1 MDQVANLVFDLGM
14 DSQKFRDEMPRV
26 VKILQDASGESAR
39 AETRLKRFIE
49 SQHKAS
55 QEATAGAEAA
65 VSAEGRQRQ
74 AVALTAQSY
83 AQMSQRVDLTQRHIA
98 ALNQKLQEEAA
109 KAAVVAQA
117 QDEAAAAF
125 YRQIDSVKQ
134 LSGGLQQLQAIQAQI
149 RQAKGRGDIS
159 QGDYLALVSE
169 TAAKTRELTDAEAL
183 ATQKKAQFIRRLK
196 EQTAVQGLSRTELL
210 RVKAAELGVS
220 SAADVYIRKLDTA
233 TKSTHALGLKSAMA
247 RREIGVLIG
256 ELARGNFGALRGSGI
271 TLANRAGWIE
281 QLMSPKGMMLGGLAG
296 GVAAAVYGLGKAYYE
311 GAKESEEFNK
321 QLILTGSYAGKTTG
335 KLNEMAKSLAGNGVT
350 QHDAAGVLAQVV
362 GSGAFTGQAVAMVSR
377 TAARM
382 QQAVGQSVDE
392 TVRQFKRLQDDPV
405 NAAKE
410 LDKTLHFLTATQI
423 EQIRVL
429 GEQGNTADAAKI
441 AMSAYSEEMNKRME
455 DVHDNLGWVER
466 AWNAIGDA
474 AKWAWDR
481 MLDIGR
487 EETLDE
493 KIATLQ
499 EKIARARKT
508 PWTVSSSQTEYD
520 QQQLNELQEQ
530 KRQKDLLDAKAQ
542 AERNYQE
549 TQKRRNEQNA
559 ALNRDNETESLRH
572 QREVARITA
581 MQYADAAVRNAALER
596 ENERHKKAL
605 SQQAK
610 KPKTYHN
617 DEARRLLL
625 QYSQQQAQTE
635 GQIAAAKLSTTEK
648 MTEAH
653 KQLLSF
659 QQRIAD
665 LSGKKLTADEQSV
678 LAHKDEIALA
688 LQKLD
693 ISQQD
698 LQHQNALNELKKKT
712 LTLTSQ
718 LADEESRVRQQ
729 HAMAL
734 ATMGMGDQQR
744 GRYEERLKIQQHYQE
759 QLEQLKRDSKAKG
772 TYGSDEY
779 RQAEQALKGS
789 LDRRLAE
796 WADYNA
802 KVDAAQG
809 DWTQGASRALDNFLA
824 QGGNVAGMTEN
835 VFTNAFN
842 GMADSI
848 ANFAVTGKGSF
859 RSLTVS
865 ILADLAKM
873 EARIAASELL
883 GSVLAMFGFGT
894 SAGGSTPSGAY
905 SSTALSVIPNADGGV
920 YRSAGLSQYSG
931 SIVNRPTFF
940 AFARGAAVMGEAGPE
955 AILPLR
961 RGTNGKLG
969 VAAAGTGGMTM
980 FAPQYH
986 IAINNTGPDLGP
998 QAMKA
1003 VYDMGKKAASDFL
1016 QQQGRDGGRLSGAY
1030 R

>member
-1 MDQVANLVFDLGM
+1 MDQIANLVIDLSI
-14 DSQKFRDEMPRV
+14 DSAEFRNEVPRI
-26 VKILQDASGESAR
+26 KKLLNDAAGDSERSAAR
-39 AETRLKRFIE
+39 MQRFLDKQTEATRRTSASLEQVTASSTAYSSAVEKSAAASTRLAADVDQTR
-49 SQHKAS
+49 QRV
-55 QEATAGAEAA
+55 EALGRKLREEQAQSAA
-65 VSAEGRQRQ
+65 V
-74 AVALTAQSY
+74 
-83 AQMSQRVDLTQRHIA
+83 A
-98 ALNQKLQEEAA
+98 A
-109 KAAVVAQA
+109 A
-117 QDEAAAAF
+117 QDRTSAAF

-134 LSGGLQQLQAIQAQI
+134 LSGGLQELQRIQAQV

-169 TAAKTRELTDAEAL
+169 TARKTRELTDAEAL

-196 EQTAVQGLSRTELL
+196 EQTTVQGLSRTELL

-220 SAADVYIRKLDTA
+220 SAADIYIRKLERTGTA
-233 TKSTHALGLKSAMA
+233 THTLGLKSAAA
-247 RREIGVLIG
+247 RRELGVLAG

-311 GAKESEEFNK
+311 GAKESETFNK

-335 KLNEMAKSLAGNGVT
+335 QLNAMAKSLAGNGVT

-377 TAARM
+377 TATRM
-382 QQAVGQSVDE
+382 QENVGQSVDE
-392 TVRQFKRLQDDPV
+392 TIRQFKRLRDDPV

-410 LDKTLHFLTATQI
+410 LDRTLHFLTATQL

-429 GEQGNTADAAKI
+429 GEQGRVADAAKI
-441 AMSAYSEEMNKRME
+441 AMSAYSEEMNKRMG
-455 DVHDNLGWVER
+455 DVHDNLGWIER
-466 AWNAIGDA
+466 AWNAVGDA

-487 EETLDE
+487 EDTLDE

-499 EKIARARKT
+499 EKIARDRKT

-665 LSGKKLTADEQSV
+665 LSGKKT
-678 LAHKDEIALA
+678 
-688 LQKLD
+688 
-693 ISQQD
+693 
-698 LQHQNALNELKKKT
+698 
-712 LTLTSQ
+712 
-718 LADEESRVRQQ
+718 
-729 HAMAL
+729 
-734 ATMGMGDQQR
+734 
-744 GRYEERLKIQQHYQE
+744 
-759 QLEQLKRDSKAKG
+759 
-772 TYGSDEY
+772 
-779 RQAEQALKGS
+779 
-789 LDRRLAE
+789 
-796 WADYNA
+796 
-802 KVDAAQG
+802 
-809 DWTQGASRALDNFLA
+809 
-824 QGGNVAGMTEN
+824 
-835 VFTNAFN
+835 
-842 GMADSI
+842 
-848 ANFAVTGKGSF
+848 
-859 RSLTVS
+859 
-865 ILADLAKM
+865 
-873 EARIAASELL
+873 
-883 GSVLAMFGFGT
+883 
-894 SAGGSTPSGAY
+894 
-905 SSTALSVIPNADGGV
+905 DGG
-920 YRSAGLSQYSG
+920 
-931 SIVNRPTFF
+931 
-940 AFARGAAVMGEAGPE
+940 
-955 AILPLR
+955 
-961 RGTNGKLG
+961 
-969 VAAAGTGGMTM
+969 
-980 FAPQYH
+980 
-986 IAINNTGPDLGP
+986 
-998 QAMKA
+998 
-1003 VYDMGKKAASDFL
+1003 
-1016 QQQGRDGGRLSGAY
+1016 
-1030 R
+1030 

>member
-83 AQMSQRVDLTQRHIA
+83 AQMLQRVDLTQRHIA
-98 ALNQKLQEEAA
+98 DLNQKLQEEAA
-109 KAAVVAQA
+109 KAAAVAQA

-149 RQAKGRGDIS
+149 RQAKRRGDIS

-196 EQTAVQGLSRTELL
+196 EQTAAQSLSRAELL
-210 RVKAAELGVS
+210 RIKAAELGVS
-220 SAADVYIRKLDTA
+220 NAADVYIRKLDTA
-233 TKSTHALGLKSAMA
+233 AKSTHELGLKSAQA

-271 TLANRAGWIE
+271 TLANRAGWID
-281 QLMSPKGMMLGGLAG
+281 QLMSPKGMMIGGVIG
-296 GVAAAVYGLGKAYYE
+296 GVAAAIYGLGKAYYE
-311 GAKESEEFNK
+311 GEKESEEFNK

-335 KLNEMAKSLAGNGVT
+335 QLNEMAKSLAGNGVT

-362 GSGAFTGQAVAMVSR
+362 GSGAFTGQAVDMVSR

-410 LDKTLHFLTATQI
+410 LDKTMHFLTATQL

-441 AMSAYSEEMNKRME
+441 AMSAYSEEMNKRMA
-455 DVHDNLGWVER
+455 DVHDNLGWVEK
-466 AWNAIGDA
+466 AWNAVGNA

-542 AERNYQE
+542 AERNYQK

-596 ENERHKKAL
+596 ENERHKKAMAR
-605 SQQAK
+605 QK
-610 KPKTYHN
+610 EKPKAYHN
-617 DEARRLLL
+617 DEAGRLLL

-635 GQIAAAKLSTTEK
+635 GLIAAAKLSTTEK

-659 QQRIAD
+659 QQ
-665 LSGKKLTADEQSV
+665 
-678 LAHKDEIALA
+678 
-688 LQKLD
+688 
-693 ISQQD
+693 
-698 LQHQNALNELKKKT
+698 
-712 LTLTSQ
+712 
-718 LADEESRVRQQ
+718 
-729 HAMAL
+729 
-734 ATMGMGDQQR
+734 
-744 GRYEERLKIQQHYQE
+744 
-759 QLEQLKRDSKAKG
+759 
-772 TYGSDEY
+772 
-779 RQAEQALKGS
+779 
-789 LDRRLAE
+789 
-796 WADYNA
+796 
-802 KVDAAQG
+802 
-809 DWTQGASRALDNFLA
+809 
-824 QGGNVAGMTEN
+824 
-835 VFTNAFN
+835 
-842 GMADSI
+842 
-848 ANFAVTGKGSF
+848 
-859 RSLTVS
+859 
-865 ILADLAKM
+865 
-873 EARIAASELL
+873 
-883 GSVLAMFGFGT
+883 
-894 SAGGSTPSGAY
+894 
-905 SSTALSVIPNADGGV
+905 
-920 YRSAGLSQYSG
+920 
-931 SIVNRPTFF
+931 
-940 AFARGAAVMGEAGPE
+940 
-955 AILPLR
+955 
-961 RGTNGKLG
+961 
-969 VAAAGTGGMTM
+969 
-980 FAPQYH
+980 
-986 IAINNTGPDLGP
+986 
-998 QAMKA
+998 
-1003 VYDMGKKAASDFL
+1003 
-1016 QQQGRDGGRLSGAY
+1016 
-1030 R
+1030 

>member
-1 MDQVANLVFDLGM
+1 MNNSDLVEKRIKRCMESSARSVAASAKSISAAMSQSQVAM
-14 DSQKFRDEMPRV
+14 
-26 VKILQDASGESAR
+26 R
-39 AETRLKRFIE
+39 AQ
-49 SQHKAS
+49 SD
-55 QEATAGAEAA
+55 
-65 VSAEGRQRQ
+65 
-74 AVALTAQSY
+74 AVAQLARE
-83 AQMSQRVDLTQRHIA
+83 ADEAREKAV
-98 ALNQKLQEEAA
+98 ALNQKLRAEAA
-109 KAAVVAQA
+109 QSAAVAQA
-117 QDEAAAAF
+117 QDLAAAAF
-125 YRQIDSVKQ
+125 FRQLDSVKQ
-134 LSGGLQQLQAIQAQI
+134 LSGGLQELQRIQSQV
-149 RQAKGRGDIS
+149 QHAKNNGDIS
-159 QGDYLALVSE
+159 QQDYLALISDV
-169 TAAKTRELTDAEAL
+169 TAKKYLMAAADEQ
-183 ATQKKAQFIRRLK
+183 ATQSKNRFIQSLK
-196 EQTAVQGLSRTELL
+196 RQVTTQQLSRAELL

-233 TKSTHALGLKSAMA
+233 TKSTHALGLKSAQA

-281 QLMSPKGMMLGGLAG
+281 TLMSPKGMMLGGLAG

-311 GAKESEEFNK
+311 GAKESETFNK

-335 KLNEMAKSLAGNGVT
+335 QLNAMAKSLAGNGVT

-377 TAARM
+377 TATRM
-382 QQAVGQSVDE
+382 QENVGQSVDE
-392 TVRQFKRLQDDPV
+392 TIRQFKRLRDDPV

-410 LDKTLHFLTATQI
+410 LDRTLHFLTSTQL

-429 GEQGNTADAAKI
+429 GEQGRVADAAKI
-441 AMSAYSEEMNKRME
+441 AMSAYSEEMNKRMG
-455 DVHDNLGWVER
+455 DVHDNLGWIER
-466 AWNAIGDA
+466 AWNAVGDA

-487 EETLDE
+487 EDTLDE

-499 EKIARARKT
+499 EKIARGRKT

-520 QQQLNELQEQ
+520 QQLNELKEQ

-635 GQIAAAKLSTTEK
+635 GQLAAAKLSTTEK

-744 GRYEERLKIQQHYQE
+744 GRYEEHLKIQQHYQE
-759 QLEQLKRDSKAKG
+759 QLEQLKRDSKA
-772 TYGSDEY
+772 
-779 RQAEQALKGS
+779 
-789 LDRRLAE
+789 
-796 WADYNA
+796 
-802 KVDAAQG
+802 
-809 DWTQGASRALDNFLA
+809 
-824 QGGNVAGMTEN
+824 
-835 VFTNAFN
+835 
-842 GMADSI
+842 
-848 ANFAVTGKGSF
+848 
-859 RSLTVS
+859 
-865 ILADLAKM
+865 
-873 EARIAASELL
+873 
-883 GSVLAMFGFGT
+883 
-894 SAGGSTPSGAY
+894 
-905 SSTALSVIPNADGGV
+905 
-920 YRSAGLSQYSG
+920 
-931 SIVNRPTFF
+931 
-940 AFARGAAVMGEAGPE
+940 
-955 AILPLR
+955 
-961 RGTNGKLG
+961 
-969 VAAAGTGGMTM
+969 
-980 FAPQYH
+980 
-986 IAINNTGPDLGP
+986 
-998 QAMKA
+998 
-1003 VYDMGKKAASDFL
+1003 
-1016 QQQGRDGGRLSGAY
+1016 
-1030 R
+1030 

>member
-1 MDQVANLVFDLGM
+1 MDSSDLVEKRIKRCMESSARSVAASAKSISAAMAQSQVATRTQ
-14 DSQKFRDEMPRV
+14 S
-26 VKILQDASGESAR
+26 DAMAQLAR
-39 AETRLKRFIE
+39 
-49 SQHKAS
+49 
-55 QEATAGAEAA
+55 EANEARERA
-65 VSAEGRQRQ
+65 V
-74 AVALTAQSY
+74 
-83 AQMSQRVDLTQRHIA
+83 D
-98 ALNQKLQEEAA
+98 LNQKLRAEAA
-109 KAAVVAQA
+109 QAAVVAQA
-117 QDEAAAAF
+117 QDAAAAAF

-134 LSGGLQQLQAIQAQI
+134 LSGGLQELQRIQAQV

-169 TAAKTRELTDAEAL
+169 AAAKTRELTDAEAL

-281 QLMSPKGMMLGGLAG
+281 QLMSPKGMMLGGLVG

-350 QHDAAGVLAQVV
+350 QHDAAGVLTQVV
-362 GSGAFTGQAVAMVSR
+362 GSGAFTGQAV
-377 TAARM
+377 
-382 QQAVGQSVDE
+382 DE
-392 TVRQFKRLQDDPV
+392 TIRQFKRLQDDPV

-410 LDKTLHFLTATQI
+410 LDRALHFLTATQL

-429 GEQGNTADAAKI
+429 GEQGRTADAAKI
-441 AMSAYSEEMNKRME
+441 AMSAYSEEMNKRAG
-455 DVHDNLGWVER
+455 DVHDNLGWIEK
-466 AWNAIGDA
+466 AWNAVGDA

-487 EETLDE
+487 EDMLDE

-542 AERNYQE
+542 AERNYQK

-596 ENERHKKAL
+596 ENERHKKAMAR
-605 SQQAK
+605 QK
-610 KPKTYHN
+610 EKPKAYYN
-617 DEARRLLL
+617 DEAGRLLL

-635 GQIAAAKLSTTEK
+635 GLIAAAKLSTTEK

-665 LSGKKLTADEQSV
+665 
-678 LAHKDEIALA
+678 
-688 LQKLD
+688 
-693 ISQQD
+693 
-698 LQHQNALNELKKKT
+698 
-712 LTLTSQ
+712 
-718 LADEESRVRQQ
+718 
-729 HAMAL
+729 
-734 ATMGMGDQQR
+734 
-744 GRYEERLKIQQHYQE
+744 
-759 QLEQLKRDSKAKG
+759 
-772 TYGSDEY
+772 
-779 RQAEQALKGS
+779 
-789 LDRRLAE
+789 
-796 WADYNA
+796 
-802 KVDAAQG
+802 
-809 DWTQGASRALDNFLA
+809 
-824 QGGNVAGMTEN
+824 
-835 VFTNAFN
+835 
-842 GMADSI
+842 
-848 ANFAVTGKGSF
+848 
-859 RSLTVS
+859 
-865 ILADLAKM
+865 
-873 EARIAASELL
+873 
-883 GSVLAMFGFGT
+883 
-894 SAGGSTPSGAY
+894 
-905 SSTALSVIPNADGGV
+905 
-920 YRSAGLSQYSG
+920 
-931 SIVNRPTFF
+931 
-940 AFARGAAVMGEAGPE
+940 
-955 AILPLR
+955 
-961 RGTNGKLG
+961 
-969 VAAAGTGGMTM
+969 
-980 FAPQYH
+980 
-986 IAINNTGPDLGP
+986 
-998 QAMKA
+998 
-1003 VYDMGKKAASDFL
+1003 
-1016 QQQGRDGGRLSGAY
+1016 
-1030 R
+1030 

>member
-26 VKILQDASGESAR
+26 VKILQNASGESAR
-39 AETRLKRFIE
+39 AEARLKRFIE
-49 SQHKAS
+49 SQNKAS
-55 QEATAGAEAA
+55 QEATAGAEVA

-109 KAAVVAQA
+109 KAAAVAQA
-117 QDEAAAAF
+117 QDAAAAAF

-134 LSGGLQQLQAIQAQI
+134 LSGGLQELQRIQAQV

-169 TAAKTRELTDAEAL
+169 AAAKTRELTDAEAL

-281 QLMSPKGMMLGGLAG
+281 QLMSPKGMMLGGLVG

-350 QHDAAGVLAQVV
+350 QHDAAGVLTQVV

-382 QQAVGQSVDE
+382 QENVGQSVDE
-392 TVRQFKRLQDDPV
+392 TIRQFKRLQDDPV

-410 LDKTLHFLTATQI
+410 LDRALHFLTATQL

-429 GEQGNTADAAKI
+429 GEQGRTADAAKI
-441 AMSAYSEEMNKRME
+441 AMSAYSEEMNKRAG
-455 DVHDNLGWVER
+455 DVHDNLGWIEK
-466 AWNAIGDA
+466 AWNAVGDA

-487 EETLDE
+487 EDTLDE

-530 KRQKDLLDAKAQ
+530 KRQKDLLDAKA
-542 AERNYQE
+542 
-549 TQKRRNEQNA
+549 
-559 ALNRDNETESLRH
+559 
-572 QREVARITA
+572 
-581 MQYADAAVRNAALER
+581 
-596 ENERHKKAL
+596 
-605 SQQAK
+605 
-610 KPKTYHN
+610 
-617 DEARRLLL
+617 
-625 QYSQQQAQTE
+625 
-635 GQIAAAKLSTTEK
+635 
-648 MTEAH
+648 
-653 KQLLSF
+653 
-659 QQRIAD
+659 
-665 LSGKKLTADEQSV
+665 
-678 LAHKDEIALA
+678 
-688 LQKLD
+688 
-693 ISQQD
+693 
-698 LQHQNALNELKKKT
+698 
-712 LTLTSQ
+712 
-718 LADEESRVRQQ
+718 
-729 HAMAL
+729 
-734 ATMGMGDQQR
+734 
-744 GRYEERLKIQQHYQE
+744 
-759 QLEQLKRDSKAKG
+759 
-772 TYGSDEY
+772 
-779 RQAEQALKGS
+779 
-789 LDRRLAE
+789 
-796 WADYNA
+796 
-802 KVDAAQG
+802 
-809 DWTQGASRALDNFLA
+809 
-824 QGGNVAGMTEN
+824 
-835 VFTNAFN
+835 
-842 GMADSI
+842 
-848 ANFAVTGKGSF
+848 
-859 RSLTVS
+859 
-865 ILADLAKM
+865 
-873 EARIAASELL
+873 
-883 GSVLAMFGFGT
+883 
-894 SAGGSTPSGAY
+894 
-905 SSTALSVIPNADGGV
+905 
-920 YRSAGLSQYSG
+920 
-931 SIVNRPTFF
+931 
-940 AFARGAAVMGEAGPE
+940 
-955 AILPLR
+955 
-961 RGTNGKLG
+961 
-969 VAAAGTGGMTM
+969 
-980 FAPQYH
+980 
-986 IAINNTGPDLGP
+986 
-998 QAMKA
+998 
-1003 VYDMGKKAASDFL
+1003 
-1016 QQQGRDGGRLSGAY
+1016 
-1030 R
+1030 

>member
-1 MDQVANLVFDLGM
+1 MDSSDLVEKRIKRCMESSARSVAASAKSISAAMAQSQVATRTQ
-14 DSQKFRDEMPRV
+14 S
-26 VKILQDASGESAR
+26 DAMAQLAR
-39 AETRLKRFIE
+39 EAN
-49 SQHKAS
+49 KAR
-55 QEATAGAEAA
+55 ERA
-65 VSAEGRQRQ
+65 V
-74 AVALTAQSY
+74 
-83 AQMSQRVDLTQRHIA
+83 D
-98 ALNQKLQEEAA
+98 LNQKLRAEAA
-109 KAAVVAQA
+109 QAAVVAQA
-117 QDEAAAAF
+117 QDAAAAAF

-134 LSGGLQQLQAIQAQI
+134 LSGGLQELQRIQAQV

-169 TAAKTRELTDAEAL
+169 AAAKTRELTDAEAL

-281 QLMSPKGMMLGGLAG
+281 QLMSPKGMMLGGLVG

-350 QHDAAGVLAQVV
+350 QHDAAGVLTQVV

-382 QQAVGQSVDE
+382 QENVGQSVDE
-392 TVRQFKRLQDDPV
+392 TIRQFKRLQDDPV

-410 LDKTLHFLTATQI
+410 LDRALHFLTATQL

-429 GEQGNTADAAKI
+429 GEQGRTADAAKI
-441 AMSAYSEEMNKRME
+441 AMSAYSEEMNKRAG
-455 DVHDNLGWVER
+455 DVHDNLGWIEK
-466 AWNAIGDA
+466 AWNAVGDA

-487 EETLDE
+487 EDTLDE

-542 AERNYQE
+542 AERNYQK

-596 ENERHKKAL
+596 ENERHKKAMAR
-605 SQQAK
+605 QK
-610 KPKTYHN
+610 EKPKAYYN
-617 DEARRLLL
+617 DEAGRLLL

-635 GQIAAAKLSTTEK
+635 GLIAAAKLSTTEK

-698 LQHQNALNELKKKT
+698 LQHQNAFNELKKKT

-729 HAMAL
+729 HALAL

-744 GRYEERLKIQQHYQE
+744 GRYEEHLKIQQHYQE

-779 RQAEQALKGS
+779 RQAEQELQAS

-873 EARIAASELL
+873 EARIAASKLL
-883 GSVLAMFGFGT
+883 GSVLGMFVFGA

-905 SSTALSVIPNADGGV
+905 SSAALSVIPNADGGV

-961 RGTNGKLG
+961 RGTDGKLG
-969 VAAAGTGGMTM
+969 VVAAGSGGMAM

-986 IAINNTGPDLGP
+986 IAISNTGPELTP
-998 QAMKA
+998 QALKA
-1003 VYDMGKKAASDFL
+1003 VYDLGKKAAADFV

>member
-1 MDQVANLVFDLGM
+1 MNNSDLVEKRIKRCMESSARSVAASAKSISAAMSQSQVAM
-14 DSQKFRDEMPRV
+14 
-26 VKILQDASGESAR
+26 R
-39 AETRLKRFIE
+39 AQ
-49 SQHKAS
+49 SD
-55 QEATAGAEAA
+55 
-65 VSAEGRQRQ
+65 
-74 AVALTAQSY
+74 AVAQLARE
-83 AQMSQRVDLTQRHIA
+83 ADEAREKAV
-98 ALNQKLQEEAA
+98 ALNQKLRAEAA
-109 KAAVVAQA
+109 QSAAVAQA
-117 QDEAAAAF
+117 QDLAAAAF
-125 YRQIDSVKQ
+125 FRQLDSVKQ
-134 LSGGLQQLQAIQAQI
+134 LSGGLQELQRIQSQV
-149 RQAKGRGDIS
+149 QHAKNNGDIS
-159 QGDYLALVSE
+159 QQDYLALISDV
-169 TAAKTRELTDAEAL
+169 TAKKYLMAAADEQ
-183 ATQKKAQFIRRLK
+183 ATQSKNRFIQSLK
-196 EQTAVQGLSRTELL
+196 RQVTTQQLSRAELL

-233 TKSTHALGLKSAMA
+233 TKSTHALGLKSAQA

-281 QLMSPKGMMLGGLAG
+281 TLMSPKGMMLGGLAG

-311 GAKESEEFNK
+311 GAKESETFNK

-335 KLNEMAKSLAGNGVT
+335 QLNAMAKSLAGNGVT

-377 TAARM
+377 TATRM
-382 QQAVGQSVDE
+382 QENVGQSVDE
-392 TVRQFKRLQDDPV
+392 TIRQFKRLRDDPV

-410 LDKTLHFLTATQI
+410 LDRTLHFLTSTQL

-429 GEQGNTADAAKI
+429 GEQGRVADAAKI
-441 AMSAYSEEMNKRME
+441 AMSAYSEEMNKRMG
-455 DVHDNLGWVER
+455 DVHDNLGWIER
-466 AWNAIGDA
+466 AWNAVGDA

-487 EETLDE
+487 EDTLDE
-493 KIATLQ
+493 KIATQQ
-499 EKIARARKT
+499 EKIARGRKT
-508 PWTVSSSQTEYD
+508 PWTVSSSWTEYD
-520 QQQLNELQEQ
+520 QQQLNELKEQ

-635 GQIAAAKLSTTEK
+635 GQLAAAKLSTTEK

-759 QLEQLKRDSKAKG
+759 QLEQLKRASKAKG

-809 DWTQGASRALDNFLA
+809 DWT
-824 QGGNVAGMTEN
+824 
-835 VFTNAFN
+835 
-842 GMADSI
+842 
-848 ANFAVTGKGSF
+848 
-859 RSLTVS
+859 
-865 ILADLAKM
+865 
-873 EARIAASELL
+873 
-883 GSVLAMFGFGT
+883 
-894 SAGGSTPSGAY
+894 
-905 SSTALSVIPNADGGV
+905 
-920 YRSAGLSQYSG
+920 
-931 SIVNRPTFF
+931 
-940 AFARGAAVMGEAGPE
+940 
-955 AILPLR
+955 
-961 RGTNGKLG
+961 
-969 VAAAGTGGMTM
+969 
-980 FAPQYH
+980 
-986 IAINNTGPDLGP
+986 
-998 QAMKA
+998 
-1003 VYDMGKKAASDFL
+1003 
-1016 QQQGRDGGRLSGAY
+1016 
-1030 R
+1030 